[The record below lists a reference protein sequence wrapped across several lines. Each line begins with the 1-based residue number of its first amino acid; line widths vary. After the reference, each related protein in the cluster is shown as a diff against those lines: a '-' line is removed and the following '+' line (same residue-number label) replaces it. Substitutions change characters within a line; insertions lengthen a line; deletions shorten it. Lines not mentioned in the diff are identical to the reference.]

1 MNFDEVEVKTDKQE
15 MELVFTA
22 VKKTKTRNLKN
33 QVVEAE
39 EREEVA
45 RIPNEDDLGREIGEM
60 LCERFS
66 EKV

>member
-1 MNFDEVEVKTDKQE
+1 MNFDEVEVKTDKQKT
-15 MELVFTA
+15 ELVFTA

-39 EREEVA
+39 ERKEVA